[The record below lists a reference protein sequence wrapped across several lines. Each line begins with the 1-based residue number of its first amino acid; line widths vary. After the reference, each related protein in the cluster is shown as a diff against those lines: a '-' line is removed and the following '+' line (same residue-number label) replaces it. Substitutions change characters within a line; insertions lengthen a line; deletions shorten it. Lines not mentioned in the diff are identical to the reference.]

1 MSSKKKSRPLF
12 EVPVEIASGRESGW
26 VYRSGTPEQEAPQG
40 EAPKPGPKRERP
52 APRESIVTD
61 VGAESAHTLAL
72 AIATLAHGFVLA
84 VTIASIPMTIG
95 IRALKSL
102 ARGNGDR

>member
-1 MSSKKKSRPLF
+1 MPSKKKSRPLF

-26 VYRSGTPEQEAPQG
+26 VYRSGTPEQEAPQV
-40 EAPKPGPKRERP
+40 EAPKPKRERP